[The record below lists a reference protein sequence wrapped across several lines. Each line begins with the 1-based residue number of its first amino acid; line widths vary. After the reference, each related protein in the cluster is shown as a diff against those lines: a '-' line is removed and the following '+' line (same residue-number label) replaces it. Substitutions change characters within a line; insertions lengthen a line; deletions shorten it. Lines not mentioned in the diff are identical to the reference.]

1 MISIV
6 HLVVHLVTLN
16 IVLFERLSKFIIIGN
31 KKKLLGLTDTNDI
44 ILMNLML
51 FIIILCILH
60 LKSSL

>member
-31 KKKLLGLTDTNDI
+31 KKKLLGHTDTNDI